1 MTKYLVCNTDL
12 IKFVIQTCFILHT
25 KIMDTNQNKAETFDE
40 NQSLQVIKEM
50 IQVSRKKLKNDGILF
65 ILWGWIS
72 FITYFLEYLAQSVP
86 HTYQLTLF
94 KRYVSVLLPIIGII
108 YSVVYIVR
116 KNRKATTY
124 IGTALRY
131 VWISMFAGMILINL
145 IQNNVLHKITFEL
158 QLPIFM
164 VLVAFAIVVTGGILR
179 YKMIIAGGI
188 IFGLLA
194 YMASWFQL
202 NTQLLIESI
211 AWFIAFI
218 IPGHI
223 LYAKRKD

>member
-1 MTKYLVCNTDL
+1 MNTD
-12 IKFVIQTCFILHT
+12 
-25 KIMDTNQNKAETFDE
+25 QNEAGAFDE
-40 NQSLQVIKEM
+40 KQSLQVIKEM
-50 IQVSRKKLKNDGILF
+50 IQVSRKRLKNDGILF

-72 FITYFLEYLAQSVP
+72 FITYFLEYLAQTIP
-86 HTYQLTLF
+86 HIYQMTLF
-94 KRYVSVLLPIIGII
+94 KRYVSVLLPITGII
-108 YSVVYIVR
+108 YSVIYVIR
-116 KNRKATTY
+116 KSRKATTY
-124 IGTALRY
+124 IGIALRY
-131 VWISMFAGMILINL
+131 VWISMFAGMVLINL

-194 YMASWFQL
+194 YVASLFPL
-202 NTQLLIESI
+202 NRQLLIESI

-223 LYAKRKD
+223 LYAKRKG